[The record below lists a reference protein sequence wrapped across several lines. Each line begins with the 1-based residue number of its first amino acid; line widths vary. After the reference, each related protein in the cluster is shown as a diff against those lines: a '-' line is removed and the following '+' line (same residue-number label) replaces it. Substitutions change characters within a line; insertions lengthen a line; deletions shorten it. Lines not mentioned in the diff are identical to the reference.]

1 MTTGAAIKHKFASA
15 VRQWRRHL
23 GISQEA
29 LAERAGLHRTYV
41 SDVERGARNLSL
53 ESISKL
59 ARALDVSIST
69 LFPTTDAVPPAI
81 PKATSGALVEILLV
95 EDNLDDVELTLRAFK
110 RARFSNV
117 VHVVHDGAEA
127 LDYVFSQGDY
137 VQHRRNGH
145 TRVILMDLSLPKMNG
160 LEVLRRIKGDK
171 STRNIPVV
179 ILTGS
184 LRSEDVDEC
193 RRLGAD
199 SYIIKPLDFHR
210 LSQVTPSL
218 NLDWSL
224 VKPTAPGG
232 DQAHSPT
239 SR

>member
-1 MTTGAAIKHKFASA
+1 MENKMTSDAAIKHKFASA
-15 VRQWRRHL
+15 VRLRRRHL

-59 ARALDVSIST
+59 AHALDVSIST
-69 LFPTTDAVPPAI
+69 LFPASDAAHPATRTLT
-81 PKATSGALVEILLV
+81 PSTSVEILLV
-95 EDNLDDVELTLRAFK
+95 EDDPNDVELALRVFK
-110 RARFSNV
+110 RARFSNAVYV
-117 VHVVHDGAEA
+117 VRDGVEA
-127 LDYVFSQGDY
+127 LDYVFCRGAY

-145 TRVILMDLSLPKMNG
+145 AQVILMDLNLPKLNG
-160 LEVLRRIKGDK
+160 LEVLRRIKADK
-171 STRNIPVV
+171 SKRNIPVV

-184 LRSEDVDEC
+184 LRSEDVNEW

-224 VKPTAPGG
+224 VKPAATDG
-232 DQAHSPT
+232 D
-239 SR
+239 